1 MSIAVPSTLRRW
13 AVPSA
18 AALAVIGGGVAVG
31 FITKAADTARPPL
44 SAQDLLVDLQ
54 TAHVDGLSGT
64 VVARAD
70 LGLPPLPVPSA
81 GSADLSSLASGT
93 HTLKVWYANPK
104 QARIALQGS
113 GGETDVITNGTDL
126 WTWSSA
132 ANTATHATLPAGG
145 LMGMLGHGML
155 AGGLPGALGTSL
167 PTALPTD
174 MPTGLPTALPT
185 DLIGAGGLNPDAV
198 AKLVLSFLSSSTDVT
213 TNNNASVAGRPAYE
227 LALTPKDTS
236 SLIGSVVID
245 IDAEQHIPLR
255 FAVLTRAGGT
265 PAIEV
270 AFSDISFSRPDP
282 AQFTFNPPPGAS
294 VKDATIPPAPDAQ
307 ATPRPKPTDHPDL
320 TKPPVNAIGSFWTTV
335 LVTKLP
341 ADALTDSTVAKT
353 LALLPP
359 VSGDWGSG
367 HLLQT
372 RLFSVLI
379 TDDGRLI
386 VGAVGPDQLYA
397 AAKG

>member
-54 TAHVDGLSGT
+54 TAHVDGLSGQIM
-64 VVARAD
+64 AKAD
-70 LGLPPLPVPSA
+70 LGPSPLPVPSA
-81 GSADLSSLASGT
+81 GSTDLSSLASGG
-93 HTLKVWYANPK
+93 HQLNVWYADPK
-104 QARIALQGS
+104 QARIELVGS
-113 GGETDVITNGTDL
+113 AGRTEVITNGSDL
-126 WTWSSA
+126 WVWSSNE
-132 ANTATHATLPAGG
+132 NTATHATLPPGG
-145 LMGMLGHGML
+145 LLGMLGHSML
-155 AGGLPGALGTSL
+155 AGGLPGALGAGI
-167 PTALPTD
+167 PAALPTD

-185 DLIGAGGLNPDAV
+185 DLIGAGGLNPDSV
-198 AKLVLSFLSSSTDVT
+198 ARMVLSFLSSSTDVT
-213 TNNNASVAGRPAYE
+213 TNNTASVAGRPAYE
-227 LALTPKDTS
+227 LTLTPKDTS
-236 SLIGSVVID
+236 SLIGSVILD

-255 FAVLTRAGGT
+255 FAVLSNKGVT
-265 PAIEV
+265 AIEV
-270 AFSDISFSRPDP
+270 AFTQVTFARPDP
-282 AQFTFNPPPGAS
+282 SEFTFNPRAGVT
-294 VKDATIPPAPDAQ
+294 VKDATIPPTPDAQ
-307 ATPRPKPTDHPDL
+307 VTPKPTDQPDMS
-320 TKPPVNAIGSFWTTV
+320 KPPINAVGSFWTTV
-335 LVTKLP
+335 LVTRLP
-341 ADALTDSTVAKT
+341 ADALTDSKVAQT
-353 LALLPP
+353 LSLLQT